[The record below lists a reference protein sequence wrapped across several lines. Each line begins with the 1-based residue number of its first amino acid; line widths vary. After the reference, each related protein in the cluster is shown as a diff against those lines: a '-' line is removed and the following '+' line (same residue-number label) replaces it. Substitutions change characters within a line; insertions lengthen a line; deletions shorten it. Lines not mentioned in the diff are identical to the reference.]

1 MRVPDVLPTVPAS
14 AASADASAVPSADSP
29 ITLIPE
35 PLSAAAF
42 APYGEVIDLL
52 SDARRAYATRAFE
65 HDATPGAP
73 SMWIGYPPGVANPPD
88 GILRLKKLER
98 HPHATQT
105 FVPIEAGRYLIVVCA
120 AAADGSPDLATL
132 RALIGDEKQAITYG
146 QNVWHHGLT
155 VLDARTRFVTVMASY
170 RTGDDDVFLDL
181 PAAVDVLLPTPTA
194 QESAHGNA

>member
-1 MRVPDVLPTVPAS
+1 MRVPDVSPTAS
-14 AASADASAVPSADSP
+14 STASPTNSSVASPADSP
-29 ITLIPE
+29 IRVMTE

-42 APYGEVIDLL
+42 APFGEVIDLL
-52 SDARRAYATRAFE
+52 SDARREYATRAFE

-73 SMWIGYPPGVANPPD
+73 SMWIGFPPGVVNAPN

-105 FVPIEAGRYLIVVCA
+105 FVPIEAGRYLVVVCA
-120 AAADGSPDLATL
+120 AAADGSPDLTTL

-155 VLDARTRFVTVMASY
+155 VLDTRTRFVTLMASY
-170 RTGDDDVFLDL
+170 RTGDDDVFLDV
-181 PAAVDVLLPTPTA
+181 PAAVDVILPTDSA
-194 QESAHGNA
+194 QEPSHGNV